1 MTEIR
6 CIKCNKLL
14 GVIKVHNKH
23 NDFNIIIK
31 CPRCK
36 CSHEYIVKIEKLED
50 HESQGA

>member
-14 GVIKVHNKH
+14 GVITVHKRH

-36 CSHEYIVKIEKLED
+36 CSHEYIVKIEKSED
-50 HESQGA
+50 QESHDA